1 MLSKLT
7 YSKKKIHAK
16 MWLYSLYILCSSNHI
31 YRTNLGITNRT
42 PSFLETKKFLV
53 PMVCGYVGISILVC
67 FLFAP
72 CHVTLAES
80 IDVSGNLESI
90 KRINKHCF

>member
-1 MLSKLT
+1 MLSRLLD
-7 YSKKKIHAK
+7 SKKLFHAK

-31 YRTNLGITNRT
+31 YRTNQGITNQT
-42 PSFLETKKFLV
+42 PSFLETNFFLV
-53 PMVCGYVGISILVC
+53 PMVCGYVGISMLVC

-72 CHVTLAES
+72 GHVTLAES

-90 KRINKHCF
+90 KRINKYCF